1 MKRNPRRNTLH
12 CKSRVLYGLR
22 PLNEYLRTQ
31 PETIETIHALRLQ
44 KTEGIIQS
52 ARKLHIPVQ
61 YQSVAFLDTLT
72 HGGNHQ
78 GIAAQMRPF
87 QYAVLTDLIQSS
99 IDCLLV
105 LDEIV
110 DPQNLGALLRTAE
123 SAKVG
128 GVILTK
134 RRSAQLSASVEKA
147 AAGATAYLPICR
159 VENLQHALR
168 ALKQANFW
176 IIGLNPQATSTVYD
190 LDMQGKVALVLGGE
204 GRGIRP
210 LVQRTCD
217 YLVSIPMEG
226 RISSLNV
233 SVAGAIVLYERLR
246 QIRKP

>member
-1 MKRNPRRNTLH
+1 MH
-12 CKSRVLYGLR
+12 CKSRVIYGLR

-31 PETIETIHALRLQ
+31 PETIETIHALRSQ
-44 KTEGIIQS
+44 RTESIIQY
-52 ARKLHIPVQ
+52 ARQLRIPIQ
-61 YQSVAFLDTLT
+61 YQSTAFLDALA
-72 HGGNHQ
+72 HEGNHQ

-87 QYAVLTDLIQSS
+87 RYAALTELIQRPV
-99 IDCLLV
+99 DCILV

-110 DPQNLGALLRTAE
+110 DPRNLGALLRTAE

-159 VENLQHALR
+159 VGNLQHALM

-176 IIGLNPQATSTVYD
+176 LVGLNPQASSTVYD
-190 LDMQGKVALVLGGE
+190 LDMHGKVALVLGGE
-204 GRGIRP
+204 GKGIRP
-210 LVQRTCD
+210 LVQDTCD

-226 RISSLNV
+226 QLSSLNV

-246 QIRKP
+246 QIRTS

>member
-1 MKRNPRRNTLH
+1 
-12 CKSRVLYGLR
+12 
-22 PLNEYLRTQ
+22 
-31 PETIETIHALRLQ
+31 
-44 KTEGIIQS
+44 
-52 ARKLHIPVQ
+52 
-61 YQSVAFLDTLT
+61 
-72 HGGNHQ
+72 
-78 GIAAQMRPF
+78 MRPF
-87 QYAVLTDLIQSS
+87 QYAALTDLMQSS
-99 IDCLLV
+99 IDCILV

-147 AAGATAYLPICR
+147 ATGATAYLPICR
-159 VENLQHALR
+159 VGNLQHALT

-176 IIGLNPQATSTVYD
+176 LVGLNPQATSTVYD
-190 LDMQGKVALVLGGE
+190 LDMRGKVALVLGGE
-204 GRGIRP
+204 GKGIRP
-210 LVQRTCD
+210 LVQNTCD

>member
-1 MKRNPRRNTLH
+1 
-12 CKSRVLYGLR
+12 
-22 PLNEYLRTQ
+22 
-31 PETIETIHALRLQ
+31 
-44 KTEGIIQS
+44 
-52 ARKLHIPVQ
+52 
-61 YQSVAFLDTLT
+61 
-72 HGGNHQ
+72 
-78 GIAAQMRPF
+78 MRPF

-99 IDCLLV
+99 IDCILV

-159 VENLQHALR
+159 VGNLQHALM

-176 IIGLNPQATSTVYD
+176 LVGLNPQATSTIYD
-190 LDMQGKVALVLGGE
+190 LDMPGKVALVLGGE
-204 GRGIRP
+204 GKGIRP
-210 LVQRTCD
+210 LVQNTCD

>member
-1 MKRNPRRNTLH
+1 
-12 CKSRVLYGLR
+12 
-22 PLNEYLRTQ
+22 
-31 PETIETIHALRLQ
+31 
-44 KTEGIIQS
+44 
-52 ARKLHIPVQ
+52 
-61 YQSVAFLDTLT
+61 
-72 HGGNHQ
+72 
-78 GIAAQMRPF
+78 MRPF
-87 QYAVLTDLIQSS
+87 QYAVLTDLIQNS

>member
-1 MKRNPRRNTLH
+1 MER
-12 CKSRVLYGLR
+12 
-22 PLNEYLRTQ
+22 
-31 PETIETIHALRLQ
+31 
-44 KTEGIIQS
+44 IIQY
-52 ARKLHIPVQ
+52 ARQLHIPVQ
-61 YQSVAFLDTLT
+61 HQSTAFLDALT
-72 HGGNHQ
+72 HEGNHQ

-87 QYAVLTDLIQSS
+87 QYAALTELIQRPV
-99 IDCLLV
+99 DCILV

-110 DPQNLGALLRTAE
+110 DPRNLGALLRTAE

-159 VENLQHALR
+159 VGNLQHALM

-176 IIGLNPQATSTVYD
+176 LVGLNPQASSTVYD
-190 LDMQGKVALVLGGE
+190 LDMHGKVALVLGGE
-204 GRGIRP
+204 GKGIRP
-210 LVQRTCD
+210 LVQDTCD

-226 RISSLNV
+226 QISSLNV

-246 QIRKP
+246 QMRTS

>member
-1 MKRNPRRNTLH
+1 MH

-22 PLNEYLRTQ
+22 PLNEYLRAQ
-31 PETIETIHALRLQ
+31 PETIETIYALRLQ
-44 KTEGIIQS
+44 KTESIVQY
-52 ARKLHIPVQ
+52 ARQLHIPIR
-61 YQSVAFLDTLT
+61 YQSASFLDVLT
-72 HGGNHQ
+72 HEGNHQ

-87 QYAVLTDLIQSS
+87 QYAALTELIQNPV
-99 IDCLLV
+99 DCILV

-110 DPQNLGALLRTAE
+110 DPRNLGALLRTAE
-123 SAKVG
+123 SAQVG

-159 VENLQHALR
+159 VGNLQHALM
-168 ALKQANFW
+168 ALKQADFW
-176 IIGLNPQATSTVYD
+176 LVGLNPQASSTVYD
-190 LDMQGKVALVLGGE
+190 LDMHGKVALVLGGE
-204 GRGIRP
+204 GKGIRP
-210 LVQRTCD
+210 LVQDTCD

-246 QIRKP
+246 QIRTP

>member
-1 MKRNPRRNTLH
+1 
-12 CKSRVLYGLR
+12 
-22 PLNEYLRTQ
+22 
-31 PETIETIHALRLQ
+31 
-44 KTEGIIQS
+44 
-52 ARKLHIPVQ
+52 
-61 YQSVAFLDTLT
+61 
-72 HGGNHQ
+72 
-78 GIAAQMRPF
+78 MRPF
-87 QYAVLTDLIQSS
+87 KYAVLTDLIQSS
-99 IDCLLV
+99 IDCILV
-105 LDEIV
+105 LDEV
-110 DPQNLGALLRTAE
+110 MDPRNLGALLRTAE

-159 VENLQHALR
+159 VGNLQQALM

-176 IIGLNPQATSTVYD
+176 LVGLNPQATSTVYE
-190 LDMQGKVALVLGGE
+190 LDMHGKVALILGGE
-204 GRGIRP
+204 GKGIRP
-210 LVQRTCD
+210 LVQNTCD

>member
-1 MKRNPRRNTLH
+1 MH
-12 CKSRVLYGLR
+12 CKSRVIYGLR

-31 PETIETIHALRLQ
+31 PETIETIHALRSQ
-44 KTEGIIQS
+44 RTESIIQY
-52 ARKLHIPVQ
+52 ARQLRIPIQ
-61 YQSVAFLDTLT
+61 YQSTAFLDALT
-72 HGGNHQ
+72 HEGNHQ

-87 QYAVLTDLIQSS
+87 RYAALTELIQRPV
-99 IDCLLV
+99 DCILV

-110 DPQNLGALLRTAE
+110 DPRNLGALLRTAE

-159 VENLQHALR
+159 VGNLQHALM

-176 IIGLNPQATSTVYD
+176 LVGLNPQASSTVYD
-190 LDMQGKVALVLGGE
+190 LDMHGKVALVLGGE
-204 GRGIRP
+204 GKGIRP
-210 LVQRTCD
+210 LVQDTCD

-226 RISSLNV
+226 QLSSLNV

-246 QIRKP
+246 QIRTS

>member
-1 MKRNPRRNTLH
+1 MH
-12 CKSRVLYGLR
+12 CKSRVIYGLR
-22 PLNEYLRTQ
+22 PLDEYLRAQ
-31 PETIETIHALRLQ
+31 PETIETIYALRLQ
-44 KTEGIIQS
+44 KMESIIQS
-52 ARKLHIPVQ
+52 ARQLHIPIQ
-61 YQSVAFLDTLT
+61 YQSAAFLDTLT
-72 HGGNHQ
+72 QGGNHQ

-87 QYAVLTDLIQSS
+87 KYAVLTDLIQSS
-99 IDCLLV
+99 IDCILV
-105 LDEIV
+105 LDEV
-110 DPQNLGALLRTAE
+110 MDPRNLGALLRTAE

-159 VENLQHALR
+159 VGNLQQALM

-176 IIGLNPQATSTVYD
+176 LVGLNPQATSTVYE
-190 LDMQGKVALVLGGE
+190 LDMHGKVALILGGE
-204 GRGIRP
+204 GKGIRP
-210 LVQRTCD
+210 LVQNTCD

-226 RISSLNV
+226 RVSSLNV

>member
-1 MKRNPRRNTLH
+1 MH
-12 CKSRVLYGLR
+12 CKSRVIYGLR

-31 PETIETIHALRLQ
+31 PETIETIYALRLQ
-44 KTEGIIQS
+44 RTESIIQY
-52 ARKLHIPVQ
+52 ARQLHIPIQ
-61 YQSVAFLDTLT
+61 YQSTAFLDALT
-72 HGGNHQ
+72 HEGNHQ

-87 QYAVLTDLIQSS
+87 QYAALTELIQRPV
-99 IDCLLV
+99 DCILV

-110 DPQNLGALLRTAE
+110 DPRNLGALLRTAE

-159 VENLQHALR
+159 VGNLQHALM

-176 IIGLNPQATSTVYD
+176 LVGLNPQASSTVYD
-190 LDMQGKVALVLGGE
+190 LDMRGKVALVLGGE

-210 LVQRTCD
+210 LVQDTCD

-226 RISSLNV
+226 QISSLNV

-246 QIRKP
+246 QIRMS